1 MTKSKN
7 TKRALL
13 ASVLSMILCLAML
26 VGSTFAWFTDS
37 VTSGKNKIVAGNL
50 DVELNWST
58 DGSTWERVNEDT
70 DMFKDTLWEPGYTR
84 VVYLQVEN
92 VGSLALKYKFG
103 INVADKVIG
112 KTADDKDIDLSEF
125 IKFGV
130 VDNAAAYTADDAG
143 RTEAR
148 EAVKDSAVLVSAGY
162 DSEEKNLSAKT
173 KSDTIALVV
182 YMPEEV
188 GNDANY
194 GTGKTQPSIDLGITL
209 VATQYTEESDSF
221 GDQYDN
227 DAKCPILITKG
238 ITKDENGLLTE
249 EIVLGAKSADLV
261 SENAPVHVKVP
272 ANVVIESDAED
283 FTLRIEP
290 TTKYPTVSV
299 DDASKV
305 SAYKIEMPLEDTNT
319 VPVSVTM
326 FVGQNKKLLAV
337 YHDAVL
343 MTEADTQA
351 ADTYQYDP
359 ASGVIT
365 MYLTHCST
373 FTFEYQLVKM
383 FDASTKDELAAAIN
397 ADTDHMIEVNWKG
410 KSFNLGMFDR
420 GFNVTKNITLNAG
433 TNAVT
438 TGESGSYPRFV
449 VKDGGFLTVNAEEFV
464 NANGYNVWPSIATW
478 IKVDG
483 ASSTAVLNGGTYSTS
498 FSHAAITAENS
509 GNVLITDGRYSGSG
523 SGGSGTLDYSNGT
536 VTAKSGSTVTVTG
549 GTFSCSGYK
558 TSIFC
563 ADDALVIVEDATI
576 SSCNGKQ
583 FAVFN
588 GGVIKVSKTAFSSKP
603 TSTNGTVAEEENYWV
618 ITAAN

>member
-1 MTKSKN
+1 MEGCIHG
-7 TKRALL
+7 R
-13 ASVLSMILCLAML
+13 
-26 VGSTFAWFTDS
+26 
-37 VTSGKNKIVAGNL
+37 NL
-50 DVELNWST
+50 QLW
-58 DGSTWERVNEDT
+58 
-70 DMFKDTLWEPGYTR
+70 WEPGYTEVR
-84 VVYLQVEN
+84 HVKISN
-92 VGSLALKYKFG
+92 IGSLALKYEIRIAANGEVSKL
-103 INVADKVIG
+103 ADVIDVYYIKDG
-112 KTADDKDIDLSEF
+112 KQITGRAQLTDENKIGTLAEVLANPYAAKGH
-125 IKFGV
+125 ILAGE
-130 VDNAAAYTADDAG
+130 NAADVA
-143 RTEAR
+143 
-148 EAVKDSAVLVSAGY
+148 
-162 DSEEKNLSAKT
+162 
-173 KSDTIALVV
+173 TIALK
-182 YMPEEV
+182 MQESA
-188 GNDANY
+188 GNEYQGLAIGSDFAV
-194 GTGKTQPSIDLGITL
+194 QL
-209 VATQYTEESDSF
+209 VATQYTAENDSF
-221 GDQYDN
+221 GNQYDK
-227 DAKCPILITKG
+227 DAKYPILITKG

-249 EIVLGAKSADLV
+249 AIVLGAESADLV

-290 TTKYPTVSV
+290 TTKYPTVSI
-299 DDASKV
+299 DDESKAI
-305 SAYKIEMPLEDTNT
+305 AYKIEMPLEATNT

-326 FVGQNKKLLAV
+326 FIGENKKLLAV
-337 YHDAVL
+337 YHDADP
-343 MTEADTQA
+343 MIEADTQA

-359 ASGVIT
+359 DSGVIT

-373 FTFEYQLVKM
+373 FSIEYQLVEM
-383 FDASTKDELAAAIN
+383 FEASTKDELAAAIN
-397 ADTDHMIEVNWKG
+397 TDTDHMIEVNWKG
-410 KSFNLGMFDR
+410 NSFNLSMFDR
-420 GFNVTKNITLNAG
+420 GFDVTKNITLNAG